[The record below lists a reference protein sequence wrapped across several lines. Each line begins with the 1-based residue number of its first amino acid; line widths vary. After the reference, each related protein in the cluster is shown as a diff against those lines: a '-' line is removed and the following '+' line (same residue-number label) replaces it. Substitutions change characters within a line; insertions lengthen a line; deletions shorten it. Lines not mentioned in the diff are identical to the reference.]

1 MKCSWLENFLVVE
14 TDGWTRPCCLETS
27 DLARITPI
35 QDGIKNAFNHHRL
48 LDLRDNLSNGYSD
61 KTRNFCSRCE
71 QLEVSGQ
78 PSMRTSTK
86 LINDS
91 RELKVLQFKMSNKCQ
106 LACAHCG
113 PDRSSTWAKILNIT
127 PHVKVAFEVTD
138 KFVDELI
145 ELLPNISVLKFSGGE
160 PFLDPDHWKLLK
172 RLKHVDRSHCEIQ
185 YITNGLVNPQI
196 DLWEG
201 WREIKCSVSVDGFED
216 TYEWFRRGASW
227 AELLDTVE
235 ILKQH
240 SNLSINYA
248 ITPFTF
254 HDYHKANDYWSKHY
268 QFGGF
273 PIVYPNHCNML
284 KFPQR
289 LIEQVPNWQSIPFA
303 SGSTSD
309 AFLPV
314 FKNWAMKSDTQW
326 NTVGLANKLFDWIEN

>member
-1 MKCSWLENFLVVE
+1 MKCAWIENMMSIE

-27 DLARITPI
+27 DLAKITPI

-48 LDLRDNLSNGYSD
+48 LDLRDNLSNGYSE
-61 KTRNFCSRCE
+61 KTRNSCGRCE
-71 QLEVSGQ
+71 QLEDSGQ
-78 PSMRTSTK
+78 PSMRTSTGFSS
-86 LINDS
+86 DS
-91 RELKVLQFKMSNKCQ
+91 RELKILQFKMSNKCQ

-138 KFVDELI
+138 KFVEELI
-145 ELLPNISVLKFSGGE
+145 ELLPTITVLKFSGGE
-160 PFLDPDHWKLLK
+160 PFLDPDHWKLLN

-185 YITNGLVNPQI
+185 YITNGLIKPRV

-227 AELLDTVE
+227 IELLDTIE

-268 QFGGF
+268 QFRGF

-284 KFPQR
+284 RFPQR
-289 LIEQVPNWQSIPFA
+289 LIEQVPNWQSIPFTTGA
-303 SGSTSD
+303 DSD
-309 AFLPV
+309 AFLSV
-314 FKNWAMKSDTQW
+314 FRNWAIKSDTQW
-326 NTVGLANKLFDWIEN
+326 STVGLSTKLFNWIQN